1 MGAPLVIVGTGL
13 AGWTLAREFRK
24 LDPNTPIVLV
34 SRDEGAFYSKPM
46 LSNALAGGRSP
57 ASLVSTPAAAAAEA
71 IQATVL
77 AQREVVRID
86 TVARAVVLDDRVVPY
101 RALVLAL
108 GADPIRLP
116 LQGDASDRVF
126 SVNDLVD
133 YGRFHAA
140 LTTGAHVTLLGAGLI
155 GCEFANDLAIAG
167 YHVDVVDLAPLPLG
181 RLVPERAGR
190 AMQVAL
196 SAAGVS
202 FHLGAS
208 VRAIHRDGARLV
220 VELVVAG
227 SMQAGSM
234 QAGSMQAEPAEV
246 RRLSTDLVLS
256 AVGLRPRTALAAAA
270 GLTVDRGIVVD
281 SMLRTNALDVYA
293 LGDCAQVD
301 GQVLPYVLP
310 LMTGARALA
319 KTLTGVPTAVVYP
332 VMPVAVKTP
341 ALPLSVVP
349 APQGIDG
356 EWSYLEPEGGLE
368 GHFKDRE
375 GRLQGFVL
383 GGAATARRAALVRA
397 MGQVA

>member
-1 MGAPLVIVGTGL
+1 MDAPLVIVGTGL

-24 LDPNTPIVLV
+24 LDANTPIVLV

-46 LSNALAGGRSP
+46 LSNALAGGRTP
-57 ASLVSTPAAAAAEA
+57 ASLVTTPAAAAAEA

-77 AQREVVRID
+77 AQREMVRLD
-86 TVARAVVLDDRVVPY
+86 TVAQSIELDDRVVPY
-101 RALVLAL
+101 RALVLAV

-116 LQGDASDRVF
+116 LQGDASNRVY

-140 LTTGAHVTLLGAGLI
+140 LTTGAHVTVLGAGLI
-155 GCEFANDLAIAG
+155 GCEFANDLAVAG
-167 YHVDVVDLAPLPLG
+167 YSVDVLDVAPLPLG

-190 AMQVAL
+190 ALQGAL
-196 SAAGVS
+196 AAAGVR

-208 VRAIHRDGARLV
+208 ARAVHQDGERLV
-220 VELVVAG
+220 VEWVNGASSRSG
-227 SMQAGSM
+227 ST
-234 QAGSMQAEPAEV
+234 QAEPADI

-256 AVGLRPRTALAAAA
+256 AVGLRPRIALAAAA

-281 SMLRTNALDVYA
+281 SFLRTNSPDVYA

-319 KTLTGVPTAVVYP
+319 KTLTGTPTEVVYP
-332 VMPVAVKTP
+332 AMPVAVKTP
-341 ALPLSVVP
+341 AMPLSVLP
-349 APQGIDG
+349 ALPGIDG
-356 EWSYLEPEGGLE
+356 EWRFLEPDGGLE

-383 GGAATARRAALVRA
+383 GGSATARRAALVRA
-397 MGQVA
+397 MGQVI

>member
-24 LDPNTPIVLV
+24 LDPNTPIVLI

-46 LSNALAGGRSP
+46 LSNALAGGRTP
-57 ASLVSTPAAAAAEA
+57 ASLVTTPAASAAAA

-86 TVARAVVLDDRVVPY
+86 TVARSVVLDDRVVPY
-101 RALVLAL
+101 RALVLAV

-116 LQGDASDRVF
+116 LQGNASDQVF

-133 YGRFHAA
+133 YGHFHAA

-167 YHVDVVDLAPLPLG
+167 YQVDVVDLAPLPLG
-181 RLVPERAGR
+181 RLVPERVGR

-196 SAAGVS
+196 SAAGVG

-208 VRAIHRDGARLV
+208 VRSVHRDGARLV
-220 VELVVAG
+220 VELVVGG
-227 SMQAGSM
+227 STQAGSI
-234 QAGSMQAEPAEV
+234 QAGMTEV

-256 AVGLRPRTALAAAA
+256 AVGLQPRTALAAAA

-281 SMLRTNALDVYA
+281 AMLRTNSPDVYA

-301 GQVLPYVLP
+301 GQVMPYVLP

-319 KTLTGVPTAVVYP
+319 KTLTGTPTVVVYP

-341 ALPLSVVP
+341 AFPLSVVP
-349 APQGIDG
+349 APQGIKG
-356 EWSYLEPEGGLE
+356 EWSFLESDGGLE

-375 GRLQGFVL
+375 ERLRGFVL
-383 GGAATARRAALVRA
+383 GGTATSRRAALVRA

>member
-1 MGAPLVIVGTGL
+1 MDTPLVIVGTGL

-24 LDPNTPIVLV
+24 LDPHTPIVLI

-57 ASLVSTPAAAAAEA
+57 ASLVTTPATAAAEA

-86 TVARAVVLDDRVVPY
+86 TVARSVVLDDRVVPY
-101 RALVLAL
+101 RALVLAV
-108 GADPIRLP
+108 GAEPIRLP

-140 LTTGAHVTLLGAGLI
+140 LNTGAHVTLLGAGLI
-155 GCEFANDLAIAG
+155 GCEFANDLVIAG
-167 YHVDVVDLAPLPLG
+167 HSVVVVDLAPLPLG
-181 RLVPERAGR
+181 RLVPERAGQ

-196 SAAGVS
+196 STAGVG
-202 FHLGAS
+202 FQLGAS
-208 VRAIHRDGARLV
+208 VRAVHRDGARLV
-220 VELVVAG
+220 VELVVG
-227 SMQAGSM
+227 GSM

-256 AVGLRPRTALAAAA
+256 AVGLQPRTTLAAAA

-281 SMLRTNALDVYA
+281 SMLRTNTLDIYA

-319 KTLTGVPTAVVYP
+319 KTLTGMPTAVAYP

-356 EWSYLEPEGGLE
+356 GWSYLETEGGLE

-397 MGQVA
+397 MGQAVSN

>member
-24 LDPNTPIVLV
+24 LDPNTPIVLI

-46 LSNALAGGRSP
+46 LSNALAGGRTP
-57 ASLVSTPAAAAAEA
+57 ASLVTTPAAAAAEA

-86 TVARAVVLDDRVVPY
+86 TVARSVVLDDRVVPY
-101 RALVLAL
+101 RALVLAV

-116 LQGDASDRVF
+116 LQGDASDQVF

-133 YGRFHAA
+133 YGHFHAA

-167 YHVDVVDLAPLPLG
+167 YQVDVVDLAPLPLG
-181 RLVPERAGR
+181 RLVPERVGR

-196 SAAGVS
+196 SAAGVG

-208 VRAIHRDGARLV
+208 VRSVHRDGARLV
-220 VELVVAG
+220 VELVVGG
-227 SMQAGSM
+227 STQAGSI
-234 QAGSMQAEPAEV
+234 QAGMTEV

-256 AVGLRPRTALAAAA
+256 AVGLQPRTALAAAA

-281 SMLRTNALDVYA
+281 AMLRTNAPDVYA

-301 GQVLPYVLP
+301 GQVMPYVLP

-319 KTLTGVPTAVVYP
+319 KTLTGSPTVVVYP

-341 ALPLSVVP
+341 AFPLSVVP
-349 APQGIDG
+349 AQQGIEG
-356 EWSYLEPEGGLE
+356 EWSFLESDGGLE

-375 GRLQGFVL
+375 ERLRGFVL
-383 GGAATARRAALVRA
+383 GGTATSRRAALVRA

>member
-140 LTTGAHVTLLGAGLI
+140 LTTGARVTLLGAGLI

-234 QAGSMQAEPAEV
+234 QAEPAEV

-270 GLTVDRGIVVD
+270 GLTVDGGIVVD

>member
-227 SMQAGSM
+227 SMQA
-234 QAGSMQAEPAEV
+234 EPAEV

-270 GLTVDRGIVVD
+270 GLTVDGGIVVD

>member
-208 VRAIHRDGARLV
+208 VRAIHCDGARLV
-220 VELVVAG
+220 VELVV
-227 SMQAGSM
+227 AGSM

-270 GLTVDRGIVVD
+270 GLTVEGGIVVD

>member
-77 AQREVVRID
+77 AQCEVVRID

-234 QAGSMQAEPAEV
+234 QAEPAEV

-270 GLTVDRGIVVD
+270 GLTVDGGIVVD

>member
-1 MGAPLVIVGTGL
+1 MDAPLVIVGTGL

-24 LDPNTPIVLV
+24 LDPNTPIILV

-57 ASLVSTPAAAAAEA
+57 ASLVTTPAEAAAQA

-77 AQREVVRID
+77 AQREAVRID
-86 TVARAVVLDDRVVPY
+86 TGARTVVLDDRIVPY
-101 RALVLAL
+101 RALVLAV
-108 GADPIRLP
+108 GADPIQLP

-140 LTTGAHVTLLGAGLI
+140 LTTGVHVTVLGAGLI
-155 GCEFANDLAIAG
+155 GCEFANDLTVAG
-167 YHVDVVDLAPLPLG
+167 YPVDVVDLAPLPLG

-196 SAAGVS
+196 AAAGVG

-220 VELVVAG
+220 VEWVPVG
-227 SMQAGSM
+227 STPSV
-234 QAGSMQAEPAEV
+234 SIQAEPIQS
-246 RRLSTDLVLS
+246 RRLSTDIVLS
-256 AVGLRPRTALAAAA
+256 AVGLRPRTALALAA

-281 SMLRTNALDVYA
+281 SALRTNAPDVYA
-293 LGDCAQVD
+293 LGDCAQVG

-310 LMTGARALA
+310 LMTCARALA
-319 KTLTGVPTAVVYP
+319 KTLTGTPTDVVYP

-349 APQGIDG
+349 APQGVEG
-356 EWSYLEPEGGLE
+356 EWSFLESDGGFE
-368 GHFKDRE
+368 GHFKDLD

-383 GGAATARRAALVRA
+383 GGAATSRRAALVRA
-397 MGQVA
+397 MGQSV

>member
-13 AGWTLAREFRK
+13 AGWTLAREFRR

-140 LTTGAHVTLLGAGLI
+140 LTTGARVTLLGAGLI

-208 VRAIHRDGARLV
+208 VRAIHCDGARLV
-220 VELVVAG
+220 VELVV
-227 SMQAGSM
+227 AGSM

-270 GLTVDRGIVVD
+270 GLTVEGGIVVD

>member
-140 LTTGAHVTLLGAGLI
+140 LTTGAQVTLLGAGLI

-234 QAGSMQAEPAEV
+234 QAEPAEV

-270 GLTVDRGIVVD
+270 GLTVDGGIVVD

>member
-1 MGAPLVIVGTGL
+1 MIVGTGL

-24 LDPNTPIVLV
+24 LDPHTPIVLI

-57 ASLVSTPAAAAAEA
+57 ASLVTTPATAAAEA

-86 TVARAVVLDDRVVPY
+86 TVARSVVLDDRVVPY
-101 RALVLAL
+101 RALVLAV
-108 GADPIRLP
+108 GAEPIRLP

-140 LTTGAHVTLLGAGLI
+140 LNTGAHVTLLGAGLI
-155 GCEFANDLAIAG
+155 GCEFANDLVIAG
-167 YHVDVVDLAPLPLG
+167 HSVDVVDLAPLPLG
-181 RLVPERAGR
+181 RLVPERAGQ

-196 SAAGVS
+196 STAGVG
-202 FHLGAS
+202 FQLGAS
-208 VRAIHRDGARLV
+208 VRAVHRDGARLV
-220 VELVVAG
+220 VELVVG
-227 SMQAGSM
+227 GSM

-256 AVGLRPRTALAAAA
+256 AVGLQPRTTLAAAA

-281 SMLRTNALDVYA
+281 SMLRTNTLDIYA

-319 KTLTGVPTAVVYP
+319 KTLTGMPTAVAYP

-356 EWSYLEPEGGLE
+356 GWSYLETEGGLE

-397 MGQVA
+397 MGQAVSN

>member
-234 QAGSMQAEPAEV
+234 QAEPAEV

-256 AVGLRPRTALAAAA
+256 AAGLRPRTALAAAA
-270 GLTVDRGIVVD
+270 GLTVEGGIVVD

-383 GGAATARRAALVRA
+383 GGAATVRRAALVRA

>member
-24 LDPNTPIVLV
+24 LDPNTPIVLI

-46 LSNALAGGRSP
+46 LSNALAGGRTP
-57 ASLVSTPAAAAAEA
+57 ASLVTTPAASAAAA

-86 TVARAVVLDDRVVPY
+86 TVARSVVLDDRVVPY
-101 RALVLAL
+101 RALVLAV

-167 YHVDVVDLAPLPLG
+167 YQVEVVDLAPLPLG
-181 RLVPERAGR
+181 RLVPERVGR

-196 SAAGVS
+196 SAAGVG

-208 VRAIHRDGARLV
+208 VRSVHRDGARLV
-220 VELVVAG
+220 VEFVVGG
-227 SMQAGSM
+227 STQAGSI
-234 QAGSMQAEPAEV
+234 QAGMTEV

-256 AVGLRPRTALAAAA
+256 AVGLQPRTALAAAA

-281 SMLRTNALDVYA
+281 AMLRTNAPDVYA

-301 GQVLPYVLP
+301 GQVMPYVLP

-319 KTLTGVPTAVVYP
+319 KTLTGTPTVVVYP

-341 ALPLSVVP
+341 AFPLSVVP
-349 APQGIDG
+349 APQGIKG
-356 EWSYLEPEGGLE
+356 EWSFLESDGGLE

-375 GRLQGFVL
+375 ERLRGFVL
-383 GGAATARRAALVRA
+383 GGTATSRRAALVRA

>member
-1 MGAPLVIVGTGL
+1 
-13 AGWTLAREFRK
+13 
-24 LDPNTPIVLV
+24 
-34 SRDEGAFYSKPM
+34 
-46 LSNALAGGRSP
+46 
-57 ASLVSTPAAAAAEA
+57 
-71 IQATVL
+71 L

-86 TVARAVVLDDRVVPY
+86 TVARSVVLDDRVVPY
-101 RALVLAL
+101 RALVLAV

-116 LQGDASDRVF
+116 LQGNASDQVF

-133 YGRFHAA
+133 YGHFHAA

-155 GCEFANDLAIAG
+155 GCEFANDLTIAG
-167 YHVDVVDLAPLPLG
+167 YQVDVVDLAPLPLG
-181 RLVPERAGR
+181 RLVPERVGR

-196 SAAGVS
+196 SAAGVG

-208 VRAIHRDGARLV
+208 VRSVHRDGARLV
-220 VELVVAG
+220 VELVVGG
-227 SMQAGSM
+227 STQAGSI
-234 QAGSMQAEPAEV
+234 QAGMTEV

-256 AVGLRPRTALAAAA
+256 AVGLQPRTALAAAA

-281 SMLRTNALDVYA
+281 AMLRTNAPDVYA

-301 GQVLPYVLP
+301 GQVMPYVLP

-319 KTLTGVPTAVVYP
+319 KTLTGTPTVVIYP

-341 ALPLSVVP
+341 AFPLSVVP
-349 APQGIDG
+349 APQGIKG
-356 EWSYLEPEGGLE
+356 EWSFLESDGGLE

-375 GRLQGFVL
+375 ERLRGFVL
-383 GGAATARRAALVRA
+383 GGTATSRRAALVRA

>member
-24 LDPNTPIVLV
+24 LDANTPIVLV

-46 LSNALAGGRSP
+46 LSNALAGGRTP
-57 ASLVSTPAAAAAEA
+57 ASLVTTPAAAAAEA

-77 AQREVVRID
+77 GQREMVRID
-86 TVARAVVLDDRVVPY
+86 TVAQSIELDDRVVPY
-101 RALVLAL
+101 RALVLAV

-116 LQGDASDRVF
+116 LQGDASNRVY

-140 LTTGAHVTLLGAGLI
+140 LTTGAHVTVLGAGLI
-155 GCEFANDLAIAG
+155 GCEFANDLAVAG
-167 YHVDVVDLAPLPLG
+167 YSVDVLDVAPLPLG

-190 AMQVAL
+190 ALQGAL
-196 SAAGVS
+196 AAAGVR

-208 VRAIHRDGARLV
+208 ARAVHQDGERLV
-220 VELVVAG
+220 VEWVTGASSRSG
-227 SMQAGSM
+227 SI
-234 QAGSMQAEPAEV
+234 QAEPADI

-281 SMLRTNALDVYA
+281 SFLRTNSPDVYA

-319 KTLTGVPTAVVYP
+319 KTLTGTPTEVVYP
-332 VMPVAVKTP
+332 SMPVAVKTP
-341 ALPLSVVP
+341 AMPLSVVP
-349 APQGIDG
+349 APLGVDG
-356 EWSYLEPEGGLE
+356 EWRFLEPDGGLE

-397 MGQVA
+397 MGQVI

>member
-57 ASLVSTPAAAAAEA
+57 ASLVSTPAASAAEA

-270 GLTVDRGIVVD
+270 GLTVDGGIVVD

-349 APQGIDG
+349 APQGIAG

>member
-1 MGAPLVIVGTGL
+1 MDTPLVIVGTGL

-24 LDPNTPIVLV
+24 LDPNTPIVLI

-57 ASLVSTPAAAAAEA
+57 ASLVTTPAAAAAEA

-86 TVARAVVLDDRVVPY
+86 TVARSVVLDEGVVPY
-101 RALVLAL
+101 RALVLAM

-126 SVNDLVD
+126 SVNGLVD

-140 LTTGAHVTLLGAGLI
+140 LTAGAHVTLLGAGLI
-155 GCEFANDLAIAG
+155 GCEFANDLVIAG
-167 YHVDVVDLAPLPLG
+167 HPVDVVDLAPLPLG
-181 RLVPERAGR
+181 RLVPERAGQ

-196 SAAGVS
+196 SAAGVG

-208 VRAIHRDGARLV
+208 VRAVHRDGARLV
-220 VELVVAG
+220 VELVVG
-227 SMQAGSM
+227 
-234 QAGSMQAEPAEV
+234 GSMQAEPAEV

-256 AVGLRPRTALAAAA
+256 AVGLQPRTTLAAAA

-281 SMLRTNALDVYA
+281 SMLRTNTLDIYA

-301 GQVLPYVLP
+301 GQVRPYVLP

-319 KTLTGVPTAVVYP
+319 KTLTGMPTAVAYP

-356 EWSYLEPEGGLE
+356 GWSYLEPEGGLE

-397 MGQVA
+397 MGQVVSN

>member
-13 AGWTLAREFRK
+13 AGWTVAREFRK
-24 LDPNTPIVLV
+24 LDSSTPIVLI

-57 ASLVSTPAAAAAEA
+57 ASLVTTAAAAAAEA

-77 AQREVVRID
+77 AEREVVRID
-86 TVARAVVLDDRVVPY
+86 TVARSVVLDDRVVPY
-101 RALVLAL
+101 RALVLAV

-116 LQGDASDRVF
+116 LQGDASDQVF

-133 YGRFHAA
+133 YGRFRAA
-140 LTTGAHVTLLGAGLI
+140 LTQGAQVTLLGAGLI
-155 GCEFANDLAIAG
+155 GCEFANDLAVAG
-167 YHVDVVDLAPLPLG
+167 YRVDVVDLAPLPLG
-181 RLVPERAGR
+181 RLVPEPAGR
-190 AMQVAL
+190 ALQIAL
-196 SAAGVS
+196 AAAGVG

-208 VRAIHRDGARLV
+208 VRAVHRDGARLR
-220 VELVVAG
+220 VEL
-227 SMQAGSM
+227 
-234 QAGSMQAEPAEV
+234 AEV
-246 RRLSTDLVLS
+246 GSTGAEADQVRSLSTDLVLS

-270 GLTVDRGIVVD
+270 GLAVDRGIVVD
-281 SMLRTNALDVYA
+281 SALRTNAPDVYA

-310 LMTGARALA
+310 LMNGARALA
-319 KTLTGVPTAVVYP
+319 KTLAGTPTDVFYP

-349 APQGIDG
+349 APQGVDG
-356 EWSYLEPEGGLE
+356 EWHFLGSDGGLE

-383 GGAATARRAALVRA
+383 GGAATARRAVLVRA
-397 MGQVA
+397 IGQVV

>member
-24 LDPNTPIVLV
+24 LDPNTPIVLI

-46 LSNALAGGRSP
+46 LSNALAGGRTP
-57 ASLVSTPAAAAAEA
+57 ASLVTTPAASAAAA

-86 TVARAVVLDDRVVPY
+86 TVARSVVLDDRVVPY
-101 RALVLAL
+101 RALVLAV

-116 LQGDASDRVF
+116 LQGNASDRVF

-133 YGRFHAA
+133 YGHFHAA

-167 YHVDVVDLAPLPLG
+167 YQVDVVDLAPLPLG
-181 RLVPERAGR
+181 RLVPERVGR

-196 SAAGVS
+196 SAAGVG

-208 VRAIHRDGARLV
+208 VRSVHRDGARLV
-220 VELVVAG
+220 VELVVGG
-227 SMQAGSM
+227 STQAGSI
-234 QAGSMQAEPAEV
+234 QAGMTEV

-256 AVGLRPRTALAAAA
+256 AVGLQPRTALAAAA

-281 SMLRTNALDVYA
+281 AMLRTNAPDVYA

-301 GQVLPYVLP
+301 GQVMPYVLP

-319 KTLTGVPTAVVYP
+319 KTLTGTPTVVIYP

-341 ALPLSVVP
+341 AFPLSVVP
-349 APQGIDG
+349 APQGIKG
-356 EWSYLEPEGGLE
+356 EWSFLESDGGLE

-375 GRLQGFVL
+375 ERLRGFVL
-383 GGAATARRAALVRA
+383 GGTATSRRAALVRA

>member
-234 QAGSMQAEPAEV
+234 QAEPAEV

-270 GLTVDRGIVVD
+270 GLTVDGGIVVD

>member
-24 LDPNTPIVLV
+24 LDPNTPIVLI

-46 LSNALAGGRSP
+46 LSNALAGGRTP
-57 ASLVSTPAAAAAEA
+57 ASLVTTPAASAAAA

-86 TVARAVVLDDRVVPY
+86 TVARSVVLDDRVVPY
-101 RALVLAL
+101 RALVLAV

-116 LQGDASDRVF
+116 LQGDASDQVF

-133 YGRFHAA
+133 YGHFHAA

-167 YHVDVVDLAPLPLG
+167 YQVDVVDLAPLPLG
-181 RLVPERAGR
+181 RLVPERVGR

-196 SAAGVS
+196 SAAGVG

-208 VRAIHRDGARLV
+208 VRAVHRDGARLV
-220 VELVVAG
+220 VELVVGG
-227 SMQAGSM
+227 STQAGSI
-234 QAGSMQAEPAEV
+234 QAGMTEV

-256 AVGLRPRTALAAAA
+256 AVGLQPRTALAAAA

-281 SMLRTNALDVYA
+281 AMLRTNAPDVYA

-301 GQVLPYVLP
+301 GQVMPYVLP

-319 KTLTGVPTAVVYP
+319 KTLTGTPTVVIYP

-341 ALPLSVVP
+341 AFPLSVVP
-349 APQGIDG
+349 APQGIKG
-356 EWSYLEPEGGLE
+356 EWSFLESDGGLE

-375 GRLQGFVL
+375 ERLRGFVL
-383 GGAATARRAALVRA
+383 GGTATSRRAALVRA

>member
-13 AGWTLAREFRK
+13 AGWTLAREFRR

-140 LTTGAHVTLLGAGLI
+140 LTTGARVTLLGAGLI

-227 SMQAGSM
+227 SMQG
-234 QAGSMQAEPAEV
+234 GSMQAEPAEV

-270 GLTVDRGIVVD
+270 GLTVDGGIVVD

>member
-208 VRAIHRDGARLV
+208 VRAIHCDGARLV
-220 VELVVAG
+220 VELVV
-227 SMQAGSM
+227 
-234 QAGSMQAEPAEV
+234 AGSMQAEPAEV

-270 GLTVDRGIVVD
+270 GLTVEGGIVVD

>member
-234 QAGSMQAEPAEV
+234 QAEPAEV

-270 GLTVDRGIVVD
+270 GLTVDGGIVVD

-319 KTLTGVPTAVVYP
+319 KTLTGVPTAVAYP

>member
-1 MGAPLVIVGTGL
+1 MIVGTGL

-24 LDPNTPIVLV
+24 LDPHTPIVLI

-57 ASLVSTPAAAAAEA
+57 ASLVTTRATAAAEA

-86 TVARAVVLDDRVVPY
+86 TVARSVVLDDRVVPY
-101 RALVLAL
+101 RALVLAV
-108 GADPIRLP
+108 GAEPIRLP

-140 LTTGAHVTLLGAGLI
+140 LNTGAHVTLLGAGLI
-155 GCEFANDLAIAG
+155 GCEFANDLVIAG
-167 YHVDVVDLAPLPLG
+167 HSVDVVDLAPLPLG
-181 RLVPERAGR
+181 RLVPERAGQ

-196 SAAGVS
+196 STAGVG
-202 FHLGAS
+202 FQLGAS
-208 VRAIHRDGARLV
+208 VRAVHRDGARLV
-220 VELVVAG
+220 VELVVGG

-234 QAGSMQAEPAEV
+234 RAEPAEV

-256 AVGLRPRTALAAAA
+256 AVGLQPRTTLAAAA

-281 SMLRTNALDVYA
+281 SMLRTNTLDIYA

-319 KTLTGVPTAVVYP
+319 KTLTGMPTAVAYP

-356 EWSYLEPEGGLE
+356 GWSYLETEGGLE

-397 MGQVA
+397 MGQAVSN

>member
-24 LDPNTPIVLV
+24 LDPNTPIVLI

-46 LSNALAGGRSP
+46 LSNALAGGRTP
-57 ASLVSTPAAAAAEA
+57 ASLVTTPAASAAAA

-86 TVARAVVLDDRVVPY
+86 TVARSVVLDDRVVPY
-101 RALVLAL
+101 RALVLAV

-116 LQGDASDRVF
+116 LQGDASDQVF

-133 YGRFHAA
+133 YGHFHAA

-167 YHVDVVDLAPLPLG
+167 YQVDVVDLAPLPLG
-181 RLVPERAGR
+181 RLVPERVGR

-196 SAAGVS
+196 SAAGVG

-208 VRAIHRDGARLV
+208 VRSVHRDGARLV
-220 VELVVAG
+220 VEFVVGG
-227 SMQAGSM
+227 STKVGSIQAGM
-234 QAGSMQAEPAEV
+234 TEV

-256 AVGLRPRTALAAAA
+256 AVGLQPRTALAAAA

-281 SMLRTNALDVYA
+281 AMLRTNAPDVYA

-301 GQVLPYVLP
+301 GQVMPYVLP

-319 KTLTGVPTAVVYP
+319 KTLTGTPTVVIYP

-341 ALPLSVVP
+341 AFPLSVVP
-349 APQGIDG
+349 APQGIKG
-356 EWSYLEPEGGLE
+356 EWSFLESDGGLE

-375 GRLQGFVL
+375 ERLRGFVL
-383 GGAATARRAALVRA
+383 GGTATSRRAALVRA

>member
-1 MGAPLVIVGTGL
+1 MDTPLVIVGTGL

-24 LDPNTPIVLV
+24 LDPNTPIVLI

-46 LSNALAGGRSP
+46 LSNALAGGRTP
-57 ASLVSTPAAAAAEA
+57 ASLVTTPAAPAAAA

-86 TVARAVVLDDRVVPY
+86 TVARSVVLDDRVVPY
-101 RALVLAL
+101 RALVLAV

-116 LQGDASDRVF
+116 LQGNASDQVF

-133 YGRFHAA
+133 YGHFHAA

-167 YHVDVVDLAPLPLG
+167 YQVDVVDLAPLPLG
-181 RLVPERAGR
+181 RLVPERVGR

-196 SAAGVS
+196 SAAGVG

-208 VRAIHRDGARLV
+208 VRSVHRDGARLV
-220 VELVVAG
+220 VELVVGG
-227 SMQAGSM
+227 STQAGSI
-234 QAGSMQAEPAEV
+234 QAGMTEV

-256 AVGLRPRTALAAAA
+256 AVGLQPRTALAAAA

-281 SMLRTNALDVYA
+281 AMLRTNSPDVYA

-301 GQVLPYVLP
+301 GQVMPYVLP

-319 KTLTGVPTAVVYP
+319 KTLTGTPTVVIYP

-341 ALPLSVVP
+341 AFPLSVVP
-349 APQGIDG
+349 APQGIKG
-356 EWSYLEPEGGLE
+356 EWSFLESDGGLE

-375 GRLQGFVL
+375 ERLRGFVL
-383 GGAATARRAALVRA
+383 GGTATSRRAALARA

>member
-24 LDPNTPIVLV
+24 LDPSTPIVLI

-46 LSNALAGGRSP
+46 LSNALAGGRTP
-57 ASLVSTPAAAAAEA
+57 ASLVTTPAASAAAA

-86 TVARAVVLDDRVVPY
+86 TVARSVVLDDRVVPY
-101 RALVLAL
+101 RALVLAV

-116 LQGDASDRVF
+116 LQGNASDQVF

-133 YGRFHAA
+133 YGHFHAA

-155 GCEFANDLAIAG
+155 GCEFANDLTIAG
-167 YHVDVVDLAPLPLG
+167 YQVDVVDLAPLPLG
-181 RLVPERAGR
+181 RLVPERVGR

-196 SAAGVS
+196 SAAGVG

-208 VRAIHRDGARLV
+208 VRSVHRDGARLV
-220 VELVVAG
+220 VELVVGG
-227 SMQAGSM
+227 STQAGSI
-234 QAGSMQAEPAEV
+234 QAGMTEV

-256 AVGLRPRTALAAAA
+256 AVGLQPRTALAAAA

-281 SMLRTNALDVYA
+281 AMLRTNAPDVYA

-301 GQVLPYVLP
+301 GQVMPYVLP

-319 KTLTGVPTAVVYP
+319 KTLTGTPTVVIYP

-341 ALPLSVVP
+341 AFPLSVVP
-349 APQGIDG
+349 APQGIKG
-356 EWSYLEPEGGLE
+356 EWSFLESDGGLE

-375 GRLQGFVL
+375 ERLRGFVL
-383 GGAATARRAALVRA
+383 GGTATSRRAALVRA

>member
-1 MGAPLVIVGTGL
+1 MDTPLVIVGTGL

-24 LDPNTPIVLV
+24 LDPHTPIVLI

-57 ASLVSTPAAAAAEA
+57 ASLVTTPATAAAEA

-86 TVARAVVLDDRVVPY
+86 TVARSVVLDDRVVPY
-101 RALVLAL
+101 RALVLAV

-116 LQGDASDRVF
+116 LQGNASDQVF

-133 YGRFHAA
+133 YGHFHAA

-167 YHVDVVDLAPLPLG
+167 YQVDVVDLAPLPLG
-181 RLVPERAGR
+181 RLVPERVGR

-196 SAAGVS
+196 SAAGVG

-208 VRAIHRDGARLV
+208 VRSVHRDGARLV
-220 VELVVAG
+220 VELVVGG
-227 SMQAGSM
+227 STQAGSI
-234 QAGSMQAEPAEV
+234 QAGMTEV

-256 AVGLRPRTALAAAA
+256 AVGLQPRTALAAAA

-281 SMLRTNALDVYA
+281 AMLRTNAPDVYA

-301 GQVLPYVLP
+301 GQVMPYVLP

-319 KTLTGVPTAVVYP
+319 KTLTGTPTVVIYP

-341 ALPLSVVP
+341 AFPLSVVP
-349 APQGIDG
+349 APQGIKG
-356 EWSYLEPEGGLE
+356 EWSFLESDGGLE

-375 GRLQGFVL
+375 ERLRGFVL
-383 GGAATARRAALVRA
+383 GGTATSRRAALVRA

>member
-24 LDPNTPIVLV
+24 LDPNTPIVLI
-34 SRDEGAFYSKPM
+34 SRDEGAFYSKPT
-46 LSNALAGGRSP
+46 LSNALAGGRTP
-57 ASLVSTPAAAAAEA
+57 ASLVTTPAAAAAAA

-77 AQREVVRID
+77 AQREVVQID
-86 TVARAVVLDDRVVPY
+86 TVARSVVLDDRVVPY
-101 RALVLAL
+101 RALVLAV

-133 YGRFHAA
+133 YGHFHAA

-167 YHVDVVDLAPLPLG
+167 YQVDVVDLAPLPLG

-196 SAAGVS
+196 SAAGVG

-208 VRAIHRDGARLV
+208 VRAVHRDGARLV
-220 VELVVAG
+220 VEWVVVG
-227 SMQAGSM
+227 STQAGSI
-234 QAGSMQAEPAEV
+234 QAGMTEV

-256 AVGLRPRTALAAAA
+256 AVGLQPRTALAAKA

-281 SMLRTNALDVYA
+281 AMLRTNEPEVYA

-319 KTLTGVPTAVVYP
+319 KTLTGTPTAVVYP

-341 ALPLSVVP
+341 AFPLSVVP
-349 APQGIDG
+349 APQGIEG
-356 EWSYLEPEGGLE
+356 EWSFLESDGGLE

-375 GRLQGFVL
+375 ERLQGFVL
-383 GGAATARRAALVRA
+383 GGTATSRRAALVRA

>member
-1 MGAPLVIVGTGL
+1 VIVGTGL

-24 LDPNTPIVLV
+24 LDPHTPIVLI

-57 ASLVSTPAAAAAEA
+57 ASLVTTPATAAAEA

-86 TVARAVVLDDRVVPY
+86 TVARSVVLDDRVVPY
-101 RALVLAL
+101 RALVLAV
-108 GADPIRLP
+108 GAEPIRLP

-140 LTTGAHVTLLGAGLI
+140 LNTGAHVTLLGAGLI
-155 GCEFANDLAIAG
+155 GCEFANDLVIAG
-167 YHVDVVDLAPLPLG
+167 HSVDVVDLAPLPLG
-181 RLVPERAGR
+181 RLVPERAGQ

-196 SAAGVS
+196 STAGVG
-202 FHLGAS
+202 FQLGAS
-208 VRAIHRDGARLV
+208 VRAVHRHGARLV
-220 VELVVAG
+220 VELVVG
-227 SMQAGSM
+227 GSM

-256 AVGLRPRTALAAAA
+256 AVGLQPRTTLAAAA

-281 SMLRTNALDVYA
+281 SMLRTNTLDIYA

-319 KTLTGVPTAVVYP
+319 KTLTGMPTAVAYP

-356 EWSYLEPEGGLE
+356 GWSYLETEGGLE

-397 MGQVA
+397 MGQAVSN

>member
-24 LDPNTPIVLV
+24 LDPNTPIILV

-57 ASLVSTPAAAAAEA
+57 ASLVTTPAEAAAQA

-77 AQREVVRID
+77 AQREAVRID
-86 TVARAVVLDDRVVPY
+86 TVARTVELDDRVVSY
-101 RALVLAL
+101 RALVLAV

-116 LQGDASDRVF
+116 LQGDASAGVF

-155 GCEFANDLAIAG
+155 GCEFANDLAVAG
-167 YHVDVVDLAPLPLG
+167 YRVDVVDLAPRPLG

-196 SAAGVS
+196 SAAGVG

-220 VELVVAG
+220 VELVQVG
-227 SMQAGSM
+227 S
-234 QAGSMQAEPAEV
+234 AEA
-246 RRLSTDLVLS
+246 RRLSTDIVLS
-256 AVGLRPRTALAAAA
+256 AVGLRPRTALALAA

-281 SMLRTNALDVYA
+281 SALRTNAPDVYA
-293 LGDCAQVD
+293 LGDCAQVG

-310 LMTGARALA
+310 LMTCARALA
-319 KTLTGVPTAVVYP
+319 KTLTGTPTDVVYP

-341 ALPLSVVP
+341 AFPLSVVP
-349 APQGIDG
+349 APQGIEG
-356 EWSYLEPEGGLE
+356 EWSFLESDGGLE
-368 GHFKDRE
+368 GHFKDHE

-383 GGAATARRAALVRA
+383 GGAATSRRAALVRA
-397 MGQVA
+397 MGQTV

>member
-1 MGAPLVIVGTGL
+1 MIVGTGL

-24 LDPNTPIVLV
+24 LDPHTPIVLI

-57 ASLVSTPAAAAAEA
+57 ASLVTTPATAAAEA

-86 TVARAVVLDDRVVPY
+86 TVARSVVLDDRVVPY
-101 RALVLAL
+101 RALVLAV
-108 GADPIRLP
+108 GAEPIRLP

-140 LTTGAHVTLLGAGLI
+140 LNTGAHVTLLGAGLI
-155 GCEFANDLAIAG
+155 GCEFANDLVIAG
-167 YHVDVVDLAPLPLG
+167 HSVDVVDLAPLPLG
-181 RLVPERAGR
+181 RLVPERAGQ

-196 SAAGVS
+196 STAGVG
-202 FHLGAS
+202 FQLGAS
-208 VRAIHRDGARLV
+208 VRAVHRDGARLV
-220 VELVVAG
+220 VELVVG
-227 SMQAGSM
+227 GSM

-256 AVGLRPRTALAAAA
+256 AVGLQPRTTLAAAA

-281 SMLRTNALDVYA
+281 SMLRTNTLDIYA

-319 KTLTGVPTAVVYP
+319 KTLTGMPTAVAYP
-332 VMPVAVKTP
+332 VLPVAVKTP

-356 EWSYLEPEGGLE
+356 GWSYLETEGGLE

-397 MGQVA
+397 MGQAVSN

>member
-24 LDPNTPIVLV
+24 LDPSTPIVLV

-46 LSNALAGGRSP
+46 LSNALAGRRSP
-57 ASLVSTPAAAAAEA
+57 ASLVTTPAAAAAEA

-77 AQREVVRID
+77 AQREVARID
-86 TVARAVVLDDRVVPY
+86 TVARTVVLDDRVVPY
-101 RALVLAL
+101 RALVLAV

-116 LQGDASDRVF
+116 LQGDAGDRVY

-155 GCEFANDLAIAG
+155 GCEFANDLAVAG
-167 YHVDVVDLAPLPLG
+167 YQVDVVDLAPLPLG

-196 SAAGVS
+196 SAAGVG

-220 VELVVAG
+220 VEWVTVG
-227 SMQAGSM
+227 SIRSGSIE
-234 QAGSMQAEPAEV
+234 AEPADIQ
-246 RRLSTDLVLS
+246 RLSTDLVLS
-256 AVGLRPRTALAAAA
+256 AVGLRPRNALAAAA

-281 SMLRTNALDVYA
+281 SILRTSAPDVYA
-293 LGDCAQVD
+293 LGDCAEVD
-301 GQVLPYVLP
+301 GQVMPYVLP

-319 KTLTGVPTAVVYP
+319 KTLTGTPTDVVYP

-341 ALPLSVVP
+341 AFPLSVVP
-349 APQGIDG
+349 APQGITG
-356 EWSYLEPEGGLE
+356 EWSFLESDGGLE

-375 GRLQGFVL
+375 ERLQGFVL
-383 GGAATARRAALVRA
+383 GGTATSRRATLVRA
-397 MGQVA
+397 MGQTI

>member
-24 LDPNTPIVLV
+24 LDPNTPIVLI

-46 LSNALAGGRSP
+46 LSNALAGGRTP
-57 ASLVSTPAAAAAEA
+57 ASLVTTPAASAAAA

-77 AQREVVRID
+77 ARREVVRID
-86 TVARAVVLDDRVVPY
+86 TVARSVVLDDRVVPY
-101 RALVLAL
+101 RALVLAV

-116 LQGDASDRVF
+116 LQGNASDQVF

-133 YGRFHAA
+133 YGHFHAA

-167 YHVDVVDLAPLPLG
+167 YQVDVVDLAPLPLG
-181 RLVPERAGR
+181 RLVPERVGR

-196 SAAGVS
+196 SAAGVG

-208 VRAIHRDGARLV
+208 VRSVHRDGARLV
-220 VELVVAG
+220 VELVVGG
-227 SMQAGSM
+227 STQAGSI
-234 QAGSMQAEPAEV
+234 QAGMTEV

-256 AVGLRPRTALAAAA
+256 AVGLQPRTALAAAA
-270 GLTVDRGIVVD
+270 GLTIDRGIVVD
-281 SMLRTNALDVYA
+281 AMLRTNAPDVYA

-301 GQVLPYVLP
+301 GQVMPYVLP

-319 KTLTGVPTAVVYP
+319 KTLTGTPTVVIYP

-341 ALPLSVVP
+341 AFPLSVVP
-349 APQGIDG
+349 APQGIKG
-356 EWSYLEPEGGLE
+356 EWSFLESDGGLE

-375 GRLQGFVL
+375 ERLRGFVL
-383 GGAATARRAALVRA
+383 GGTATSRRAALVRA

>member
-13 AGWTLAREFRK
+13 AGWALAREFRK
-24 LDPNTPIVLV
+24 LDPNTSIVLV

-77 AQREVVRID
+77 AQREVIRID

-234 QAGSMQAEPAEV
+234 QAEPAEV

-270 GLTVDRGIVVD
+270 GLTVEGGIVVD

-341 ALPLSVVP
+341 ALPLSVVR